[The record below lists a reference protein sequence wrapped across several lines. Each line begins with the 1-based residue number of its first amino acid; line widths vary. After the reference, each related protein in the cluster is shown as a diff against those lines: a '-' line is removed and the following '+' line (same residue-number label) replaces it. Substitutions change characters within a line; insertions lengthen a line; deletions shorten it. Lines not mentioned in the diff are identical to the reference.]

1 MATVIQ
7 IKRSTGS
14 AAPSTS
20 NLSEGEMAYVQDR
33 SNSGASA
40 KLFIESVDSDNST
53 ALIHAI
59 GGKYY
64 TDILSGSSATPANL
78 KVGNGSTAGA
88 TLQIMEDS
96 DNGTN
101 FVGLKAADALGSSV
115 TFTLPSADGAANQ
128 VIGTDG
134 SGTLS
139 FVSTTSTLAGGSD
152 VNITSPA
159 DGAMLL
165 YDTGTSKWIDNVMSG
180 DATMADTGVLTIGS
194 QKIVNSMLADDAV
207 GADELASNAVVTA
220 SIVNANV
227 TTDKIADDAV
237 DADKLASSAVVF
249 ASMAAAM
256 VQTSGESFT
265 DSDVTLMTS
274 AAIQDK
280 IQALAT
286 TEDLDLAGDSGTG
299 AVDLDSQ
306 SLTVSGTANE
316 VETSVSGQ
324 TITVGLPNNVT
335 VANNL
340 TVSGN
345 LISDD
350 ITTATLT
357 TSGNLTVTGNLAVN
371 GTTTTV
377 NSTTVNI
384 ADPVFEIGSDSSD
397 DNLDRG
403 IKFKYN
409 SGGAKIGFFGM
420 DDTDSS
426 FVALESATDSSS
438 TFSGTAMAAK
448 FGNLS
453 LANATMSGSIDNYAG
468 SAPTDGQILIGDTSS
483 GLMDKATLTAGDGI
497 DITNGAGAITITAEV
512 STASNLGS
520 VIIAAGE
527 GMDVAYSSGTATIT
541 GEDATTSNKG
551 IASFAS
557 ANFTV
562 SSGAV
567 AITAIDGG
575 TF

>member
-14 AAPSTS
+14 SAPAISD
-20 NLSEGEMAYVQDR
+20 LAEGELAYVQDR
-33 SNSGASA
+33 SNSGAGA

-59 GGKYY
+59 GGKFF
-64 TDILSGSSATPANL
+64 TDILSGTTATPANF
-78 KVGNGSTAGA
+78 KVGNGSSAGA
-88 TLQIMEDS
+88 SLQLLEDS
-96 DNGTN
+96 DNGSN
-101 FVGLKAADALGSSV
+101 FVALKAADTIGSNL
-115 TFTLPSADGAANQ
+115 TLTLPSADGSSGQ
-128 VIGTDG
+128 VLGTDG

-139 FVSTTSTLAGGSD
+139 FVSTTSSIAGASDTDISSASSGHILVHDGS
-152 VNITSPA
+152 NSF
-159 DGAMLL
+159 
-165 YDTGTSKWIDNVMSG
+165 DNVAVSG
-180 DATMADTGVLTIGS
+180 DATLAANGALTIS
-194 QKIVNSMLADDAV
+194 ADAVEQSMIADDAV
-207 GADELASNAVVTA
+207 GADQLAA
-220 SIVNANV
+220 
-227 TTDKIADDAV
+227 
-237 DADKLASSAVVF
+237 SAVVF
-249 ASMAAAM
+249 GSLAGAL
-256 VQTSGESFT
+256 VQTSGESFVDNDT
-265 DSDVTLMTS
+265 TIMTS
-274 AAIQDK
+274 AAILDK
-280 IQALAT
+280 IQATAT
-286 TEDLDLAGDSGTG
+286 LEDLDVAGDSGTG
-299 AVDLDSQ
+299 SVDLDSQ
-306 SLTVSGTANE
+306 SLTISGTSNE
-316 VETSVSGQ
+316 IETSASGQ

-335 VANNL
+335 IANNL

-357 TSGNLTVTGNLAVN
+357 TSGNLTVTGNLSVN

-409 SGGAKIGFFGM
+409 DSGAKVGFFGL
-420 DDTDSS
+420 DDSTGK
-426 FVALESATDSSS
+426 FIALKAATDSSS
-438 TFSGTAMAAK
+438 VFSGTAMPAI
-448 FGNLS
+448 FGGLEIAG
-453 LANATMSGSIDNYAG
+453 LQMSGSISSYAG

-483 GLMDKATLTAGDGI
+483 GLMDAATLTAGDGI
-497 DITNGAGAITITAEV
+497 DITNGAGAITIAAEV

-520 VIIAAGE
+520 VIVAAGE
-527 GMDVAYSSGTATIT
+527 GMDVSYSGGTATVA

-567 AITAIDGG
+567 SITAIDGG